1 MQSNYTLIQDLQPMP
16 IVMKLTLVKELLQH
30 ADLRRLLKQAQENGQ
45 KTLVTIHHH
54 MEDIHRVM
62 EWVKKD
68 GEH

>member
-16 IVMKLTLVKELLQH
+16 IVMNLTLAKELLQH

-45 KTLVTIHHH
+45 KTLATVHHD
-54 MEDIHRVM
+54 MEDIHHVM
-62 EWVKKD
+62 VKKD